1 MTKFFKAIALCFTLS
16 LLVACGSSDKSIGD
30 NNHHGPTAQ
39 EILGNPDY
47 PAFSYGGYRGK
58 SRDIAPTHQQLIED
72 LKILSAM
79 GVKVLRTYN
88 TSQYPQVASLLEAI
102 RALKNQDPN
111 FEMYLMIGTW
121 IEAHNAWKSGV
132 WDEEKNA
139 WDSDTLTDH
148 FRGNVDNNSREID
161 TAVAMANQYPDIVKA
176 IAVGNEAMVQWAVN
190 YFVYPKTILKW
201 VNHLQRLKVTG
212 GLNPDI
218 WITSSDNYESWG
230 GGAKLYQ
237 TEDLEALIKAVD
249 FVSVHTYP
257 FHDSFYNQDFWG
269 VLEDEEGLSKQE
281 MTEAAMARA
290 VDYAAS
296 QYQGVADYIDS
307 LGLDKPIHIG
317 ETGWASSD
325 SAAYGAKGSKAADEY
340 KEKLFYDYM
349 RDWTDGAGL
358 SLFYFEAFDEQWKD
372 QGDAEGSENHFGLI
386 NLNNEVKYAL
396 WGLFDEGG
404 FDGLTRNG
412 KPLVK
417 SYAGDETKLL
427 SEVLNPPLKSLMAI
441 RKITTVNSTTSPGEE
456 VTAERYIV
464 VHESM
469 QPSASNNMTYPSAEL
484 KLIPWE
490 GTVSIEMSKQGIVGI
505 TTRASDWWGASL
517 EFQAEVG
524 ENLENFGSGYLH
536 FEIKGDSDVSFNIG
550 FQTGRYLDGDQIN
563 SFAAFGPRTAYQ
575 VTDDWVGHKLS
586 VEELNAGT
594 NLKDVTGILSLL
606 SPTRAANKE
615 IYLKNIYFSQN

>member
-1 MTKFFKAIALCFTLS
+1 MTTFSKAIALCFTLS
-16 LLVACGSSDKSIGD
+16 LLVACGSPDNGVVD
-30 NNHHGPTAQ
+30 NNLHGPTAA

-47 PAFSYGGYRGK
+47 PAFSYGGYRGV
-58 SRDIAPTHQQLIED
+58 SRDIAPTHEQLIED

-102 RALKNQDPN
+102 RALKNQDPD
-111 FEMYLMIGTW
+111 FEMYLMIGAW

-132 WDEEKNA
+132 WNEEKNA

-148 FRGNVDNNSREID
+148 YRGNIENNSREID

-190 YFVYPKTILKW
+190 YFVYPNTILKW
-201 VNHLQRLKVTG
+201 VNHLQALKASG
-212 GLNPDI
+212 DLNPDI

-230 GGAKLYQ
+230 GGAKVYQ
-237 TEDLEALIKAVD
+237 TDDLAALIKAVD

-269 VLEDEEGLSKQE
+269 VLPDEEQLSKQE

-296 QYQGVADYIDS
+296 QYQGVADYIES

-317 ETGWASSD
+317 ETGWASND

-340 KEKLFYDYM
+340 KEKLFYNYM
-349 RDWTDGAGL
+349 RDWTDGAGM

-372 QGDAEGSENHFGLI
+372 SADAGGSENHFGLI
-386 NLNNEVKYAL
+386 KLNNEVKYTL
-396 WGLFDEGG
+396 WDLFDKGG

-417 SYAGDETKLL
+417 SYAGDEAKLL
-427 SEVLNPPLKSLMAI
+427 SEVLNPPFKSRMAI
-441 RKITTVNSTTSPGEE
+441 RKITTVNPATVPGEA
-456 VTAERYIV
+456 VTADRYIV

-469 QPSASNNMTYPSAEL
+469 QPSASKNMTYPSAIL

-490 GTVSIEMSKQGIVGI
+490 GTVSIEMSQQGVVAV
-505 TTRASDWWGASL
+505 TTRASDWWGTSL

-524 ENLENFGSGYLH
+524 ENLENFKSGYLH
-536 FEIKGDSDVSFNIG
+536 FDVRGDSDVGFNIG
-550 FQTGRYLDGDQIN
+550 FQTGRYLDGDQVN
-563 SFAAFGPRTAYQ
+563 SFAAFGPGTANQ
-575 VTDDWVGHKLS
+575 VTDKWASYKLS

-594 NLKDVTGILSLL
+594 DLKDVTGVLSLL
-606 SPTRAANKE
+606 SQNRAENKQ
-615 IYLKNIYFSQN
+615 IYLKNIYFSRD

>member
-1 MTKFFKAIALCFTLS
+1 MTTFFKTIALCITLS
-16 LLVACGSSDKSIGD
+16 VLFACGLPDNGIAD
-30 NNHHGPTAQ
+30 NNLHGPAAA
-39 EILGNPDY
+39 EILGNPEY

-58 SRDIAPTHQQLIED
+58 SRDIAPTHEQLTED

-88 TSQYPQVASLLEAI
+88 TSQYPQVASLLKAI
-102 RALKNQDPN
+102 KDLKNQDPD

-148 FRGNVDNNSREID
+148 NRGNSDNNSREID

-190 YFVYPKTILKW
+190 YFVYPKIILQW
-201 VNHLQRLKVTG
+201 VNHLQGLKASG
-212 GLNPDI
+212 GLHPDI

-230 GGAKLYQ
+230 GGAKVYQ
-237 TEDLEALIKAVD
+237 TDDLAALIKAVD

-269 VLEDEEGLSKQE
+269 VLADEEQLSKQE
-281 MTEAAMARA
+281 MTKAAMARA

-296 QYQGVADYIDS
+296 QYQGVADYIES

-317 ETGWASSD
+317 ETGWASND
-325 SAAYGAKGSKAADEY
+325 AAAYGAKGSKAADEY
-340 KEKLFYDYM
+340 KEKLFYNYM
-349 RDWTDGAGL
+349 RDWTDGAGM
-358 SLFYFEAFDEQWKD
+358 SLFFFEAFDEQWKD
-372 QGDAEGSENHFGLI
+372 SGDAGGSENHFGLI
-386 NLNNEVKYAL
+386 NLNNEVKYTL
-396 WGLFDEGG
+396 WDLFDKGG

-417 SYAGDETKLL
+417 SYAGDEAKLL
-427 SEVLNPPLKSLMAI
+427 SEVLNPPFKSRMAV
-441 RKITTVNSTTSPGEE
+441 RKITTINSAAVPGEA
-456 VTAERYIV
+456 VTADRYIV

-469 QPSASNNMTYPSAEL
+469 QPSANNNMTYPSAML

-490 GTVSIEMSKQGIVGI
+490 GTVSVEMSQQGVVGI
-505 TTRASDWWGASL
+505 TTRAGDWWGTSL

-524 ENLENFGSGYLH
+524 ENLENFKSGYLH
-536 FEIKGDSDVSFNIG
+536 FEVKGASDVGFNIG
-550 FQTGRYLDGDQIN
+550 FQTGRFLDGDQIN
-563 SFAAFGPRTAYQ
+563 SFAAFGPGTANQ
-575 VTDDWVGHKLS
+575 VTDNWVSYKLS
-586 VEELNAGT
+586 VEDLNAGT
-594 NLKDVTGILSLL
+594 DLKDVTGVLSLL
-606 SPTRAANKE
+606 SPNRAENKQ
-615 IYLKNIYFSQN
+615 IYLRNIYYSRN

>member
-1 MTKFFKAIALCFTLS
+1 MTTFSKAIALCFTLS
-16 LLVACGSSDKSIGD
+16 LLVACGSPDNGIVD
-30 NNHHGPTAQ
+30 NNRHGPTAA

-47 PAFSYGGYRGK
+47 PAFSYGGYRGL
-58 SRDIAPTHQQLIED
+58 SRDIAPTHEQLTED

-88 TSQYPQVASLLEAI
+88 TSQYPQVARLLEAI
-102 RALKNQDPN
+102 RALKAQDPD

-121 IEAHNAWKSGV
+121 IEAHNAWKTGV
-132 WDEEKNA
+132 WNEEKNA
-139 WDSDTLTDH
+139 WDSDTLIDH
-148 FRGNVDNNSREID
+148 HRGNVDNNTNEID

-190 YFVYPKTILKW
+190 YFVYPKTVLKW
-201 VNHLQRLKVTG
+201 VNHLQALKASG

-230 GGAKLYQ
+230 GGAKFYQ
-237 TEDLEALIKAVD
+237 TDDLAALIKAVD

-269 VLEDEEGLSKQE
+269 VLADEEQLSKQQ
-281 MTEAAMARA
+281 MTEAVMARA
-290 VDYAAS
+290 VEYAAS
-296 QYQGVADYIDS
+296 QYQGVADYIAS

-317 ETGWASSD
+317 ETGWASND

-340 KEKLFYDYM
+340 KEKLFYQYM
-349 RDWTDGAGL
+349 RNWTDKAGM

-372 QGDAEGSENHFGLI
+372 SADAGGSENHFGLI

-396 WGLFDEGG
+396 WDLFDQGG
-404 FDGLTRNG
+404 FEGLTRNG

-427 SEVLNPPLKSLMAI
+427 SEVHNPPFKSRMAV
-441 RKITTVNSTTSPGEE
+441 RKITTVNPAAVPGEA
-456 VTAERYIV
+456 VTADRYIV

-469 QPSASNNMTYPSAEL
+469 QPSASNNMTYPSAIL

-490 GTVSIEMSKQGIVGI
+490 GTVSIEMSQQGVVAV
-505 TTRASDWWGASL
+505 TTRASDWWGTSL

-524 ENLENFGSGYLH
+524 ENLENFKSGYLH
-536 FEIKGDSDVSFNIG
+536 FEVKGDTDVGFNIG
-550 FQTGRYLDGDQIN
+550 FQTGRYLEGDQVN
-563 SFAAFGPRTAYQ
+563 SFAAFGPSTANQ
-575 VTDDWVGHKLS
+575 VTDKWTSYKLS
-586 VEELNAGT
+586 IEQLNAGT
-594 NLKDVTGILSLL
+594 DLKDVTGILSLL
-606 SPTRAANKE
+606 SPNRAENKQ
-615 IYLKNIYFSQN
+615 IYLRNIYYSRD

>member
-1 MTKFFKAIALCFTLS
+1 MTTFSKAIALCFTLS
-16 LLVACGSSDKSIGD
+16 LLVACGSPDNGVVD
-30 NNHHGPTAQ
+30 NNLHGPTAA

-47 PAFSYGGYRGK
+47 PAFSYGGYRGV
-58 SRDIAPTHQQLIED
+58 SRDIAPTHEQLIED

-102 RALKNQDPN
+102 RALKNQDPD
-111 FEMYLMIGTW
+111 FEMYLMIGAW

-132 WDEEKNA
+132 WNEEKNA

-148 FRGNVDNNSREID
+148 YRGNIENNSREID

-190 YFVYPKTILKW
+190 YFVYPNTILKW
-201 VNHLQRLKVTG
+201 VNHLQALKASG
-212 GLNPDI
+212 DLNPDI

-230 GGAKLYQ
+230 GGAKVYQ
-237 TEDLEALIKAVD
+237 TDDLAALIKAVD

-269 VLEDEEGLSKQE
+269 VLPDEEQLSKQE
-281 MTEAAMARA
+281 MTAAAMARA

-296 QYQGVADYIDS
+296 QYQGVADYIES

-317 ETGWASSD
+317 ETGWASND

-340 KEKLFYDYM
+340 KEKLFYNYM
-349 RDWTDGAGL
+349 RDWTDEAGM

-372 QGDAEGSENHFGLI
+372 SADAGGSENHFGLI
-386 NLNNEVKYAL
+386 KLNNEVKYTL
-396 WGLFDEGG
+396 WDLFDKGG

-417 SYAGDETKLL
+417 SYAGDEAKLL
-427 SEVLNPPLKSLMAI
+427 SEVLNPPFKSRMAI
-441 RKITTVNSTTSPGEE
+441 RKITTVNPATVPGEA
-456 VTAERYIV
+456 VTADRYIV

-469 QPSASNNMTYPSAEL
+469 QPSASKNMTYPSAIL

-490 GTVSIEMSKQGIVGI
+490 GTVSIEMSQQGVVAV
-505 TTRASDWWGASL
+505 TTRASDWWGTSL

-524 ENLENFGSGYLH
+524 ENLENFKSGYLH
-536 FEIKGDSDVSFNIG
+536 FDVRGDSDVGFNIG
-550 FQTGRYLDGDQIN
+550 FQTGRYLDGDQVN
-563 SFAAFGPRTAYQ
+563 SFAAFGPGTANQ
-575 VTDDWVGHKLS
+575 VTDKWASYKLS

-594 NLKDVTGILSLL
+594 DLKDVTGVLALL
-606 SPTRAANKE
+606 SPSRAENKQ
-615 IYLKNIYFSQN
+615 IYLKNIYFSRD

>member
-1 MTKFFKAIALCFTLS
+1 MTTFPKAIVLCFILTF
-16 LLVACGSSDKSIGD
+16 LVACGAPD
-30 NNHHGPTAQ
+30 NAVVDHNSNGPTAA

-58 SRDIAPTHQQLIED
+58 SRDLAPTQEQLTED

-88 TSQYPQVASLLEAI
+88 TSQYPQVASLLKAI
-102 RALKNQDPN
+102 HALKNQDPD

-132 WDEEKNA
+132 WNEEKNA
-139 WDSDTLTDH
+139 WDGDTLTDH
-148 FRGNVDNNSREID
+148 YRGNVENNSREID
-161 TAVAMANQYPDIVKA
+161 RAVAMANQYPDIVKA

-190 YFVYPKTILKW
+190 YFVYPNTILKW
-201 VNHLQRLKVTG
+201 VNHLQALKASG
-212 GLNPDI
+212 DLNPDI

-230 GGAKLYQ
+230 GGAKFYQ
-237 TEDLEALIKAVD
+237 TDDLAALIKAVD

-269 VLEDEEGLSKQE
+269 VLVDEEQLTKQQ

-290 VDYAAS
+290 VDYAES
-296 QYQGVADYIDS
+296 QYQGVADYIQS
-307 LGLDKPIHIG
+307 LGIDKPIHIG

-340 KEKLFYDYM
+340 KERLFYEYM
-349 RDWTDGAGL
+349 RDWTDGAGM

-372 QGDAEGSENHFGLI
+372 AADAEGSENHFGLI
-386 NLNNEVKYAL
+386 RLNNEVKYAL
-396 WGLFDEGG
+396 WDLFDQGG
-404 FDGLTRNG
+404 FEGLTRDG

-417 SYAGDETKLL
+417 SYGGDEAKLL
-427 SEVLNPPLKSLMAI
+427 DEALNPPFKSRMAI
-441 RKITTVNSTTSPGEE
+441 RKITTVNPGAVPGEA
-456 VTAERYIV
+456 VTAGRYLV

-469 QPSASNNMTYPSAEL
+469 QPTGSNNMTYPSAVL

-490 GTVSIEMSKQGIVGI
+490 GTVSIEMSPQGVVSIS
-505 TTRASDWWGASL
+505 TRASDWWGTSL

-524 ENLENFGSGYLH
+524 ENLANFKSGYLH
-536 FEIKGDSDVSFNIG
+536 FDIRGDSDVGFNIG
-550 FQTGRYLDGDQIN
+550 FQTGRYLDGDQVN
-563 SFAAFGPRTAYQ
+563 SFAAFGPGTANL
-575 VTDDWVGHKLS
+575 VTEQWTSYKLS
-586 VEELNAGT
+586 VAELNAGT
-594 NLKDVTGILSLL
+594 DLSDVTGVVSLL
-606 SPTRAANKE
+606 SQNRDENKQ
-615 IYLKNIYFSQN
+615 IHLKNIYYSQD

>member
-1 MTKFFKAIALCFTLS
+1 MTTFSKAFTLCFTLS
-16 LLVACGSSDKSIGD
+16 ILVACGSPDNADAD
-30 NNHHGPTAQ
+30 NNAHGPTAA

-58 SRDIAPTHQQLIED
+58 SRDIAPTHDQLTED

-88 TSQYPQVASLLEAI
+88 TSQFPQVASLLEAI
-102 RALKNQDPN
+102 RVLKNQDPD

-148 FRGNVDNNSREID
+148 HRGNIENNSREID

-201 VNHLQRLKVTG
+201 VNHLQGLKASG
-212 GLNPDI
+212 ELNPDI

-230 GGAKLYQ
+230 GGAKFYQ
-237 TEDLEALIKAVD
+237 TDDLAALINAVD
-249 FVSVHTYP
+249 FDSVHTYP

-269 VLEDEEGLSKQE
+269 VLADEEQLSKQE
-281 MTEAAMARA
+281 MTKAAMARA

-296 QYQGVADYIDS
+296 QYQGVADYIES

-317 ETGWASSD
+317 ETGWASND

-349 RDWTDGAGL
+349 RDWTDGAGM

-372 QGDAEGSENHFGLI
+372 QGDAGGSENHFGLI
-386 NLNNEVKYAL
+386 SLNNEVKYAL
-396 WGLFDEGG
+396 WGLFDQGG
-404 FDGLTRNG
+404 FEGLTRNG
-412 KPLVK
+412 KPLIK
-417 SYAGDETKLL
+417 SFAGDEAKLL
-427 SEVLNPPLKSLMAI
+427 SEVLNPPFKSRMAI
-441 RKITTVNSTTSPGEE
+441 RKINTVNPNAVPGEA
-456 VTAERYIV
+456 VTADRYIV

-469 QPSASNNMTYPSAEL
+469 QPSASNNMTYPSAML

-490 GTVSIEMSKQGIVGI
+490 GTASIEMSQQGVVGI
-505 TTRASDWWGASL
+505 TTRAGDWWGTSL

-524 ENLENFGSGYLH
+524 ENLENFKSGYLH
-536 FEIKGDSDVSFNIG
+536 FEAKGDADVGFNIG

-563 SFAAFGPRTAYQ
+563 SFAAFGPGTDNK
-575 VTDDWVGHKLS
+575 VTDDWTSFKLS
-586 VEELNAGT
+586 VNDLNAGT
-594 NLKDVTGILSLL
+594 DLKDVTGILSLL
-606 SPTRAANKE
+606 SPNRAENKQ
-615 IYLKNIYFSQN
+615 IFLKNIYFSRD